1 MAKRKKTDIVPL
13 MLRLRE
19 ELRGRLESAA
29 KNQERSL
36 NSEIVARLEESFRR
50 SELASL
56 TENVR
61 ALSSFREWVFERFE
75 PMLEEMVS
83 ERYLELFN
91 KAEEED
97 ARGRTDSAERLR
109 RIAKELLQPRSVP
122 DQESGRSPQEM
133 AERLE
138 RMKAE
143 LRNSPNLWA
152 RQMGRSDQEPEL
164 PMPHESA
171 HSRLIKEGKS

>member
-50 SELASL
+50 TELASL

-61 ALSSFREWVFERFE
+61 ELSSFREWVSE
-75 PMLEEMVS
+75 PLS
-83 ERYLELFN
+83 ELFEMLLVEKSAELFR

-97 ARGRTDSAERLR
+97 ARGRPDSAERLQR
-109 RIAKELLQPRSVP
+109 MAEELLRLPRSV
-122 DQESGRSPQEM
+122 
-133 AERLE
+133 
-138 RMKAE
+138 
-143 LRNSPNLWA
+143 
-152 RQMGRSDQEPEL
+152 
-164 PMPHESA
+164 
-171 HSRLIKEGKS
+171 

>member
-1 MAKRKKTDIVPL
+1 MLCVFGLDRLGAKPMAKRKKTDIVPL

-61 ALSSFREWVFERFE
+61 ELSSFREWVSEPLTELLETMLWERSAE
-75 PMLEEMVS
+75 LY
-83 ERYLELFN
+83 ER
-91 KAEEED
+91 AEEDD

-109 RIAKELLQPRSVP
+109 RL
-122 DQESGRSPQEM
+122 
-133 AERLE
+133 AE
-138 RMKAE
+138 
-143 LRNSPNLWA
+143 
-152 RQMGRSDQEPEL
+152 
-164 PMPHESA
+164 
-171 HSRLIKEGKS
+171 